1 MEAVEI
7 TMSLFR
13 AMNDDEKRATIL
25 ALGEE
30 VEETG
35 LIDKLFGKSKAA
47 DGPAP
52 PAKAATKVA
61 PKRGV
66 SPVKKKPYW
75 IRAATGFDASQKGV
89 MKIEG
94 EWLSEP
100 NLIEGSAGGEY
111 AVVGFRWPEK
121 SYHLLRVVRDETAL
135 LAGGPDGVLEV
146 TDGQE
151 ILKGSFKEVMESLQE
166 HLG

>member
-13 AMNDDEKRATIL
+13 AMDDEEKRATIL

-35 LIDKLFGKSKAA
+35 LVERLFGKSKAA
-47 DGPAP
+47 
-52 PAKAATKVA
+52 TKVP
-61 PKRGV
+61 PKRRAGQI
-66 SPVKKKPYW
+66 KKKPYW
-75 IRAATGFDASQKGV
+75 LRHVTGFDGSQKGV
-89 MKIEG
+89 MQIEG
-94 EWLSEP
+94 EWLSGPDLSGLSQSE
-100 NLIEGSAGGEY
+100 LVIL
-111 AVVGFRWPEK
+111 GFRWPEK

-135 LAGGPDGVLEV
+135 VAGGPDGTLEV
-146 TDGQE
+146 KDGME
-151 ILKGSFKEVMESLQE
+151 IHEGGFREVMESLWK